1 MENCST
7 EKKCSGGMK
16 GIKIIKMITAILVLL
31 IGICMLVKHDIM
43 TPPGHSGLAFILI
56 GINLWISHC
65 PLYKCLTK
73 VCKK

>member
-7 EKKCSGGMK
+7 KTCSEGKK

-31 IGICMLVKHDIM
+31 IGVYMLVQNDIS
-43 TPPGHSGLAFILI
+43 TPPGLSGLTFILI

-73 VCKK
+73 ACKK